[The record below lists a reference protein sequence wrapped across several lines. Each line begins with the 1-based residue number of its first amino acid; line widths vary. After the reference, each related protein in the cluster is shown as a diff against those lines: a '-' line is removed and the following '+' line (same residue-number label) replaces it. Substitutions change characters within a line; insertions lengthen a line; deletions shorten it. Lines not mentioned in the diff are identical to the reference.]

1 MSYSNN
7 GNADAA
13 AAVVTATYDPN
24 VTFVS
29 ATPAPDPGTN
39 NRWTIGALP
48 TGGSGQVSITL
59 RVAGVLPNGT
69 LLTTTA
75 SIADG
80 PAFSTASENTVV
92 SSAPALGVS
101 ILDAPEPVRPG
112 ETLSYTITYANTGS
126 DVATG
131 VSLALTYDPATT
143 FVSATPPPTL
153 GDNQWSLG
161 DLAPGAGGT
170 VVVDVTVN
178 AALGSIVTSNAVLSA
193 GGALSASSSANTA
206 VNAAPTLTLG
216 LADTPDP
223 VGAGGTLTYTFQY
236 GNSGNEPATGVGV
249 AAVYDP
255 NVTFVSAT
263 PAPDAGTTGQ
273 WSLGTLAAGTTGQ
286 ISVTVQVRSPLSNG
300 TLLTTQ
306 ATAVA
311 DGGLLATASES
322 STVQSA
328 PGLSITKTDSA
339 DPTGPGS
346 NLTYTIT
353 YSNPG
358 TDGTTG
364 VVVTEAYD
372 PRVTFV
378 SAVPPPDAGSTNTW
392 SIGDLAGGASGTI
405 TLTVGVPLVA
415 NGVILTNTATV
426 RNAGGMTASASEDTT
441 VASSLFSFAIVD
453 DPDPAAVLT
462 DITLLLQ
469 YGNVSGVSQSNVVAR
484 ATFDPRFVFSQST
497 PPPNAGTTDMWTIGT
512 LAAGQTGQIAVRGSF
527 NAGAVGALVRTDA
540 QISNGN
546 GVAFSSETTSI
557 GEADSISNYTAML
570 VRLNRHVWRARAWVT
585 PPTGYDPASPP
596 FSISLIGPGGVQHAV
611 PLSVA
616 ALRQVPSGNYSYVG
630 DVPGSGSCKV
640 KVGKRPTNW
649 RVLAKC
655 SGNGILPAFAATT
668 SFQAVISFGQYT
680 FSTPMGDFRELRP
693 GVRRYP

>member
-1 MSYSNN
+1 VVGSLPVGGSGTIIVSGTVNSPLPNGTILNNRVRLSDTFGNAITAEQNTAVVSNPTLGIALADDRDPATAGQNVVYTVSYSNN

-13 AAVVTATYDPN
+13 AVVVTATYDPN

-92 SSAPALGVS
+92 SSTPALGVS

-153 GDNQWSLG
+153 GDNQWSPRRPR
-161 DLAPGAGGT
+161 PGASGT

-178 AALGSIVTSNAVLSA
+178 AALGSIVTGNAVLSA

-216 LADTPDP
+216 LADAPDP
-223 VGAGGTLTYTFQY
+223 VAAGGTLTYTLQY

-255 NVTFVSAT
+255 TSRSSPPRRRPT
-263 PAPDAGTTGQ
+263 PARTTSGRSARSRRGHGTDLRHGAGPF
-273 WSLGTLAAGTTGQ
+273 AARQ
-286 ISVTVQVRSPLSNG
+286 RHA
-300 TLLTTQ
+300 LTTQ

-392 SIGDLAGGASGTI
+392 TIGNLAGGASGTI
-405 TLTVGVPLVA
+405 TLTVASRWWP
-415 NGVILTNTATV
+415 TA
-426 RNAGGMTASASEDTT
+426 
-441 VASSLFSFAIVD
+441 
-453 DPDPAAVLT
+453 
-462 DITLLLQ
+462 
-469 YGNVSGVSQSNVVAR
+469 
-484 ATFDPRFVFSQST
+484 
-497 PPPNAGTTDMWTIGT
+497 
-512 LAAGQTGQIAVRGSF
+512 
-527 NAGAVGALVRTDA
+527 
-540 QISNGN
+540 
-546 GVAFSSETTSI
+546 
-557 GEADSISNYTAML
+557 
-570 VRLNRHVWRARAWVT
+570 
-585 PPTGYDPASPP
+585 
-596 FSISLIGPGGVQHAV
+596 
-611 PLSVA
+611 
-616 ALRQVPSGNYSYVG
+616 
-630 DVPGSGSCKV
+630 
-640 KVGKRPTNW
+640 
-649 RVLAKC
+649 
-655 SGNGILPAFAATT
+655 
-668 SFQAVISFGQYT
+668 
-680 FSTPMGDFRELRP
+680 
-693 GVRRYP
+693 